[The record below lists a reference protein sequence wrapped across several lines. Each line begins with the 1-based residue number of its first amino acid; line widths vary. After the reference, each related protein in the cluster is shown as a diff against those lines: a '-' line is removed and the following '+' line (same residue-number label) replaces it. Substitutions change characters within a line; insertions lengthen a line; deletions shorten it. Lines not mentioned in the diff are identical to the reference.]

1 MGGKPVMGLFLPRPS
16 IVIEFDKF
24 REEKGKEA
32 FQDAVLTCLLDWF
45 SAASDRLLANLR
57 D

>member
-1 MGGKPVMGLFLPRPS
+1 MGLFLPRPS

-24 REEKGKEA
+24 REEEGKEA
-32 FQDAVLTCLLDWF
+32 FQDAVLTCLLGWF
-45 SAASDRLLANLR
+45 SAASGHLLANLR